1 MKTSTAPAW
10 PRVGLSLIV
19 NVLLGIPAVVP
30 AFLLWYFAS
39 NWPLAELGWTRRE
52 PTENDGVLPW
62 VLFAGPVI
70 TLFVLAWWLAN
81 WPLRHRTS
89 LARGTYW
96 LLSAAATA
104 LPTVTLTLVVII
116 EGNRP

>member
-19 NVLLGIPAVVP
+19 NVLLGVPAVVP

-39 NWPLAELGWTRRE
+39 NWPLAELGWTQRE

-62 VLFAGPVI
+62 VMLATPVLILFGLI
-70 TLFVLAWWLAN
+70 WWLAN
-81 WPLRHRTS
+81 WPLRHRTP
-89 LARGTYW
+89 LTRGTYW

-104 LPTVTLTLVVII
+104 LPTLLLIVISV
-116 EGNRP
+116 GKN

>member
-1 MKTSTAPAW
+1 M
-10 PRVGLSLIV
+10 GLSLIV

-39 NWPLAELGWTRRE
+39 NWPLAELGLTQRE

-62 VLFAGPVI
+62 VMLAVPVL
-70 TLFVLAWWLAN
+70 TLFGLVWWLAN
-81 WPLRHRTS
+81 WPLRRRTP
-89 LARGTYW
+89 LTRGTYW

-104 LPTVTLTLVVII
+104 LPTFTLVVISA
-116 EGNRP
+116 GN